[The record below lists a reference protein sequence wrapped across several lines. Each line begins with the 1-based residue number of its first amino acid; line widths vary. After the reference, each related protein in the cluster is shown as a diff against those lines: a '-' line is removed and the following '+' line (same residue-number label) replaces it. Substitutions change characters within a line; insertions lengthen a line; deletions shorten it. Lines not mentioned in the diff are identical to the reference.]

1 LIKRSTW
8 KTNLG
13 LCSIFYFLTR
23 QGSGRLWGKKNRRKG
38 EKEGESSTTEE
49 PSRGMW
55 VNALGIDMVLV
66 MLIMGEMKSISHIER
81 ERERERGS
89 PQSKAKNKVL
99 ATTATT
105 RNNSSS
111 STSEKQ
117 HHLIYLFALPF
128 QPNPHQFSLI
138 SPSLSLSLSLSH
150 CEEEKEEKTRKDPFT
165 VSLYRS

>member
-1 LIKRSTW
+1 LK
-8 KTNLG
+8 
-13 LCSIFYFLTR
+13 
-23 QGSGRLWGKKNRRKG
+23 
-38 EKEGESSTTEE
+38 EK
-49 PSRGMW
+49 
-55 VNALGIDMVLV
+55 
-66 MLIMGEMKSISHIER
+66 
-81 ERERERGS
+81 ERERERGW

-138 SPSLSLSLSLSH
+138 SPSLSHTLLSLSLSLTAR
-150 CEEEKEEKTRKDPFT
+150 EGKEEKTRKDPFT